1 MVLEGLGVLANSYSD
16 AYHAGCN
23 DDCKSTSGGIQFLGD
38 KLVSWLSRKQDCTA
52 MSTAKAEYV
61 SLSACCA
68 QVIWIRTQLL
78 HYGFQYNKI
87 PIYCDPKSAIAISCN
102 PVQHS
107 RTKHINIRYHFIKEH
122 VEKGTIELY
131 FVGTEYQHADLF
143 TKALPRERF
152 EYLVHRIVFHMAQQ
166 IIPAAQLVPK
176 FQGIRRCNNY
186 AVLQSIQCS
195 PECKIVGKILLDHP
209 LSYALTATAYIL
221 AVYLQQFLE
230 IVHKKPPQGYGTE
243 TFSMSIIRMNDNQQ
257 VRAGSRQFGTG
268 REEYARLSNTAQF
281 LESDI
286 SYRNSA
292 WVCGGGWELVVG
304 IGMAAARECE
314 LVRGAAAVGAGEETP
329 GLGRR
334 ERYSRCE
341 TTVCYVSICSGRG
354 DGVIEAMGSD
364 GGRFTMTRGVFV
376 VRGGRMRGE
385 GSGAVRGGLER
396 GGRCTFKLI
405 VFKMVRWND
414 LGVGRGLEVLHLMKI
429 LGLLYN
435 TKDTIRFKLDTQEI
449 TCTVDM
455 FRATL
460 QLPMETLENPFV
472 AQVNIDIIESFMHMV
487 GYQGVVDKTKI
498 NILQLFHAE
507 VNRTN
512 VDYATLLWWDFM
524 NCVSQKK
531 DVIQYPQIRATNNF
545 KEYETMF
552 RNIVIPVNQPQ
563 PVGST
568 QGTYRST
575 PRAYRTPTL
584 TTDSP

>member
-1 MVLEGLGVLANSYSD
+1 
-16 AYHAGCN
+16 
-23 DDCKSTSGGIQFLGD
+23 
-38 KLVSWLSRKQDCTA
+38 
-52 MSTAKAEYV
+52 
-61 SLSACCA
+61 
-68 QVIWIRTQLL
+68 
-78 HYGFQYNKI
+78 
-87 PIYCDPKSAIAISCN
+87 
-102 PVQHS
+102 
-107 RTKHINIRYHFIKEH
+107 
-122 VEKGTIELY
+122 
-131 FVGTEYQHADLF
+131 
-143 TKALPRERF
+143 
-152 EYLVHRIVFHMAQQ
+152 
-166 IIPAAQLVPK
+166 
-176 FQGIRRCNNY
+176 
-186 AVLQSIQCS
+186 
-195 PECKIVGKILLDHP
+195 
-209 LSYALTATAYIL
+209 
-221 AVYLQQFLE
+221 
-230 IVHKKPPQGYGTE
+230 
-243 TFSMSIIRMNDNQQ
+243 MSIIRMNDNQQ

-435 TKDTIRFKLDTQEI
+435 TKDTIRFNLDTQEI
-449 TCTVDM
+449 TYTVDM

-460 QLPMETLENPFV
+460 QLLMETLENPFV
-472 AQVNIDIIESFMHMV
+472 APVNIDIIESFMHMV
-487 GYQGVVDKTKI
+487 GYQGVVDKKFTSIPPRFEEDYHSIKDDI
-498 NILQLFHAE
+498 PLVVKREKDVESYADKFAASMIYDD
-507 VNRTN
+507 
-512 VDYATLLWWDFM
+512 VDDFGDRIEPESHKEYPKVVVDDDD
-524 NCVSQKK
+524 NKEEKK
-531 DVIQYPQIRATNNF
+531 DE
-545 KEYETMF
+545 KEVDEMGKLTD
-552 RNIVIPVNQPQ
+552 NV
-563 PVGST
+563 SL
-568 QGTYRST
+568 ST
-575 PRAYRTPTL
+575 P
-584 TTDSP
+584 TTSKDPHKQRRISSKYSHLPVHGKFDQVLHEIVPQLAEKATDELIESNLKPIIVDTII